1 MRCLL
6 CVMLIALTMTS
17 LCIPLSEEAN
27 YSIHSGIDGRI
38 FSGTIGMMPREDYD
52 LYGSNDYI

>member
-1 MRCLL
+1 MRRLL

-17 LCIPLSEEAN
+17 LCIPLSFADSNEEAN

-38 FSGTIGMMPREDYD
+38 FSGTIGMMPR
-52 LYGSNDYI
+52 